1 MTKKAKARPIRAPY
15 TRERLTT
22 HVNGPSMTQQHFAD
36 ECDINKIMAKY
47 QRDGLVTHVAKYQ
60 GKYDDYTVM
69 PDFQTALNTM
79 KEAEEMFLSIPSEI
93 RREFENDPGKFVE
106 FATDPENIDKMR
118 EMGLA
123 PKTRDNMTV
132 REKAVI
138 DADAT
143 SASEPVPDPS

>member
-15 TRERLTT
+15 TRERQITT
-22 HVNGPSMTQQHFAD
+22 IEGPTMAQQHFAD

-79 KEAEEMFLSIPSEI
+79 KDAEEMFLSIPSEI
-93 RREFENDPGKFVE
+93 RREFDNDPGKFVE
-106 FATDPENIDKMR
+106 FATDPENIDKLR

-123 PKTRDNMTV
+123 PKTRENMTV

-138 DADAT
+138 DADTT
-143 SASEPVPDPS
+143 SASETDQPSS